1 MENLLTQGRKDSEFQ
16 AKDVLHPIVELL
28 LAQEGDDLQL
38 LIEQE
43 VVRVTEALILGTA
56 AQTLKQVPAPFRAFL
71 PPVRASLR
79 EQAAVLSLRD
89 QVLRIWGLLQT
100 SRGFDP
106 AMLQPLVEVSF
117 CTLTLWTPDLF
128 VSYNNQGHILGYP

>member
-1 MENLLTQGRKDSEFQ
+1 MENLLTQGRKDSDFQ
-16 AKDVLHPIVELL
+16 AKDVLQPIVELL

-56 AQTLKQVPAPFRAFL
+56 VQTLKQVPPPFRAFL

-79 EQAAVLSLRD
+79 EQAAILALRE
-89 QVLRIWGLLQT
+89 QVLRIWGLLQS

-117 CTLTLWTPDLF
+117 
-128 VSYNNQGHILGYP
+128 